1 MVVYWTA
8 FLLISYCSVLLSMLN
23 SSSYKMSSSVFN
35 FSIWSFVFCGLLF
48 LVGLRHEVGGDWD
61 QYLSILDSLRH
72 LNEFDTN
79 IINSLLGDPG
89 YQLIMH
95 ISLNI
100 GAGIYGVNLLC
111 AIIFLSGLFFFA
123 SQLPKPMLAIAV
135 AFPYL
140 ILIVGMGYTRQSAG
154 IGFVMA
160 SLIYFIRQENLK
172 FILLVIAGAL
182 LHKSAI
188 IFLGLMFFNKR
199 KLSFFR
205 ALIMILFFIIISLV
219 LIAEALESMFQHYIL
234 EEYNADGAAIR
245 LLMNALCGAGLL
257 IRLDKYNFSE
267 NARTLVSILSKT
279 SIVMFL
285 LIFSGLGDVVLD
297 RLSLY
302 LIPIQLIFLTS
313 FSSSINLSRAQ
324 KLSIDCIIIFL
335 YSIVLYTWL
344 NFATHS
350 NYWLPYNNIINNPL
364 ILPNVFID

>member
-1 MVVYWTA
+1 
-8 FLLISYCSVLLSMLN
+8 
-23 SSSYKMSSSVFN
+23 
-35 FSIWSFVFCGLLF
+35 
-48 LVGLRHEVGGDWD
+48 
-61 QYLSILDSLRH
+61 
-72 LNEFDTN
+72 
-79 IINSLLGDPG
+79 
-89 YQLIMH
+89 
-95 ISLNI
+95 
-100 GAGIYGVNLLC
+100 
-111 AIIFLSGLFFFA
+111 
-123 SQLPKPMLAIAV
+123 
-135 AFPYL
+135 
-140 ILIVGMGYTRQSAG
+140 
-154 IGFVMA
+154 
-160 SLIYFIRQENLK
+160 
-172 FILLVIAGAL
+172 
-182 LHKSAI
+182 
-188 IFLGLMFFNKR
+188 
-199 KLSFFR
+199 
-205 ALIMILFFIIISLV
+205 MILFFIIISLV

-257 IRLDKYNFSE
+257 LRLDKYNLSE

-313 FSSSINLSRAQ
+313 FSSSINLSRVQ

-350 NYWLPYNNIINNPL
+350 NYWLPYNNIVSNPL